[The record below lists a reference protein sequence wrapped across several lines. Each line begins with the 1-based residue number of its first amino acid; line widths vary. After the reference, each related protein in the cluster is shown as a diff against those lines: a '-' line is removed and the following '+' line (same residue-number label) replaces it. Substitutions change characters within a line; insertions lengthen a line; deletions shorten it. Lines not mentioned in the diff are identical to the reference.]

1 MAYISRVI
9 DDVDSSYYY
18 LKYNCLKYIR
28 SFIEG
33 LENKK
38 NKKIVEFMGSNVN
51 QGVLYNLMMI
61 LVKKLFVR
69 EKLRR
74 ELSNKKKS
82 HDRVTRKKADSQI
95 GVANGISKEFN
106 VDTSKLIKEH
116 HNDTLKLNNSESFI
130 SDKLANSVRIRS
142 LSELELMYIETPKF
156 SEHIL
161 IKIVQSIYVFMQN
174 LRTQSYTYEAF
185 LDEKNEEAS
194 RFFPNYRLN
203 N

>member
-82 HDRVTRKKADSQI
+82 QDRVTRKKADCQI

-142 LSELELMYIETPKF
+142 LSELEQMYIETPKF

>member
-82 HDRVTRKKADSQI
+82 QDRVTRKKADSQI

-142 LSELELMYIETPKF
+142 LSELEQMYIETPKF

>member
-95 GVANGISKEFN
+95 RVANGISKEFN